1 MPERPF
7 GSGVRRDRRLHSGRP
22 NDSPATRTSI
32 FPPESP
38 KSTTSVTH
46 NPARKRKRGYGQ
58 NGSDEA
64 GFKNTAGSISSG
76 PAPNGGVSHRTKG
89 ANRAIRISDVS
100 LSKSSSLGESRPAP
114 DLKTQ
119 RGREP
124 SAQVGHSGPQHQ
136 GQLAAKARDLLPIRK
151 ALPIWNHRTEIQR
164 HLRERDVLLLVGETG
179 SGKSTQVP
187 QFLVNESWCRP
198 HKARIR
204 IKGNAE
210 DVSVGGCIAIT
221 EPRRV
226 AAISLARRVATEMG
240 TPLGSASTASQVGYS
255 VRFDNS
261 TSPSTRIK
269 FLTEG
274 MLLQEMLRD
283 PWLRQYSAVIVDE
296 VHERGVNVDL
306 IAGFVRIIVAGDKEG
321 RGGVPLKVVIMSAT
335 ADVNRLKDFYEAGFT
350 LQAAAIDE
358 NVKEGSSI
366 SQETGKMEDEDGY
379 GSPWSGI
386 SSEHGDAPVDI
397 RLDRAPNS
405 SAEPSHSVGHVATC
419 RIEGRQHPVTAIYTP
434 EPVQDFVDAALRMI
448 FQIHYG
454 EPTPGDILVFLT
466 GQDDIE
472 ALEKLIEEY
481 AAGMGPE
488 VPKVL
493 ILPLFAALPQHAQ
506 QRVFQPSPHPN
517 MRKIILATN
526 IAETSV
532 TVSGVRFV
540 VDCGKA
546 KIKQFR
552 TRLGLDSLLVKPIS
566 KSSAT
571 QRRGRAGRETPGKC
585 YHLYTEAE
593 YRKLEPSSIPEIL
606 RCDVTHAVLTMKARG
621 VDDIMSFPFLDSPP
635 RESLEKALLQ
645 LFSLGALT
653 ESGTISNL
661 GQQMAKLPLTP
672 ALARVLL
679 KASAPEMDCLLEVID
694 IISCLS
700 VENVFL
706 NIVNEDK
713 KEEAD
718 VARRELLRRDGD
730 HLTLLNTV
738 QKYSSENTDR
748 RKWAD
753 QHFVSHRAMQAVMD
767 VRKQLR
773 VQCHRQK
780 LIPPPSELATA
791 PTTSPE
797 RAAIILKCFLTAFA
811 TNTAR
816 LCPDGS
822 YKTVIGNQ
830 TVSIHPA
837 SGLFGRK
844 LEAIMYHEYVFTNR
858 SYARGVSAVQMDW
871 IEEALVR

>member
-1 MPERPF
+1 MPERTP
-7 GSGVRRDRRLHSGRP
+7 GQ
-22 NDSPATRTSI
+22 
-32 FPPESP
+32 
-38 KSTTSVTH
+38 
-46 NPARKRKRGYGQ
+46 ARKRKRDHGR
-58 NGSDEA
+58 NGPDDE
-64 GFKNTAGSISSG
+64 GPENTDTGISSG
-76 PAPNGGVSHRTKG
+76 LAPNGGMSRRMKDASRG
-89 ANRAIRISDVS
+89 NRASDVP
-100 LSKSSSLGESRPAP
+100 LSKSSLGESRLASGAKMQRDRGSPA
-114 DLKTQ
+114 Q
-119 RGREP
+119 
-124 SAQVGHSGPQHQ
+124 AGHSEPQRQ
-136 GQLAAKARDLLPIRK
+136 GQLSAKARALLPIRR
-151 ALPIWNHRTEIQR
+151 ALPIWKHQAEIRR
-164 HLRERDVLLLVGETG
+164 HLRERDILLLVGETG

-198 HKARIR
+198 CKARVR
-204 IKGNAE
+204 TKGNAE

-226 AAISLARRVATEMG
+226 AAVSLARRVAAEMG
-240 TPLGSASTASQVGYS
+240 TPLGSASPASQVGYS

-306 IAGFVRIIVAGDKEG
+306 VAGFVRIMVTGDKEG

-335 ADVNRLKDFYEAGFT
+335 ADVDQLKEFYEAGFSS
-350 LQAAAIDE
+350 QAAAIDG
-358 NVKEGSSI
+358 NLKEGHSI
-366 SQETGKMEDEDGY
+366 SQEAGKGGDDDGY

-386 SSEHGDAPVDI
+386 SSEHGDAPIDGP
-397 RLDRAPNS
+397 LDEASNGS
-405 SAEPSHSVGHVATC
+405 TQPSNPVGHVATC
-419 RIEGRQHPVTAIYTP
+419 CIEGRQYPVTAIHTP
-434 EPVQDFVDAALRMI
+434 EPVHDFVDAALRTV

-454 EPTPGDILVFLT
+454 EPMPGDILVFLT

-472 ALEKLIEEY
+472 ALEKLIIEY

-493 ILPLFAALPQHAQ
+493 VLPLFAALPQHAQ

-552 TRLGLDSLLVKPIS
+552 TRLGLDSLLIKPIS
-566 KSSAT
+566 KSSAM
-571 QRRGRAGRETPGKC
+571 QRRGRAGREAPGKC

-593 YRKLEPSSIPEIL
+593 YHKLEPSTVPEIL
-606 RCDVTHAVLTMKARG
+606 RCDVTHAVLTMRARG

-645 LFSLGALT
+645 LLSLGALT
-653 ESGTISNL
+653 ESGTISDL
-661 GQQMAKLPLTP
+661 GQQMARFPLTP

-679 KASAPEMDCLLEVID
+679 AASAPEVDCLLEVID

-700 VENVFL
+700 VENVFPNL
-706 NIVNEDK
+706 IDEDK

-718 VARRELLRRDGD
+718 VARKELLRREGD

-738 QKYSSENTDR
+738 RKYSSENTDR

-773 VQCHRQK
+773 VQCHHQK
-780 LIPPPSELATA
+780 LIPPPSELAT
-791 PTTSPE
+791 PPDTSPE
-797 RAAIILKCFLTAFA
+797 RAGAILKCFLTAFA

-822 YKTVIGNQ
+822 YKTIIGNQ
-830 TVSIHPA
+830 RVSIHPA

-871 IEEALVR
+871 IEEAL